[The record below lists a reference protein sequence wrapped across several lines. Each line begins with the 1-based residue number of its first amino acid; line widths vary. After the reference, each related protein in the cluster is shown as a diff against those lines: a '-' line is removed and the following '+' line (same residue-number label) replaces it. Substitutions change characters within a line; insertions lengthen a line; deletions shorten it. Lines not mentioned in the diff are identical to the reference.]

1 MNPVEQFLA
10 DLPTLSVEQ
19 RAERLRALTPE
30 ELADLGERL
39 NAALAEAREATPSDE
54 SIATIRRIA
63 ECATAAGEVVAER
76 EAESERLRTE
86 QEAVIAEAEAAI
98 NGETE
103 PQPDPAPDPP
113 AADPPADP
121 ANDPAVDPPADPAAD
136 PAPAADPVPEAVAAA
151 APPRVPLRRV
161 RRPEQHEPAPQQLQ
175 QAIVAAAGVEGGD
188 ANGHFRDLVDV
199 AGATIRMAARV
210 SGARTEG
217 VRWPVAQL
225 RTPYPDERT
234 LLRTD
239 TEGNTRKLEAVTTP
253 QAIAAAGGLC
263 APVPVS
269 YAIPGFGTATRPVRA
284 AIPNFGGQD
293 RGGIR
298 FTPAPVLGD
307 YAEAVG
313 RWTTTTDTAAAT
325 DSTLRKPCLRVDCG
339 DEEEVL
345 IEAITQCLTVGN
357 LMGRTYPERVARIWE
372 LVGIT
377 YARTAE
383 ADLLTKMGTLSTQ
396 VTTDQL
402 LGATRDMLA
411 ILDMATAAM
420 RDTHRMGDGE
430 RLRAILPRWVRS
442 MIRTD
447 LARELPGSTEERLR
461 VADATIDSFFESRNV
476 TVTWALDTEDGLTFA
491 TQADGALVNYPDDVT
506 WLLYPEGTFALVELP
521 ELDLGIVRDSTLNS
535 ANDYQMWMEGF
546 ENVAKP
552 GTISYR
558 LTSTLCANGAAAG
571 TIDPDTI
578 CTAEG
583 S

>member
-1 MNPVEQFLA
+1 MDPVEQLLSDLA
-10 DLPTLSVEQ
+10 TLTSEQ

-30 ELADLGERL
+30 ELAELGERL
-39 NAALAEAREATPSDE
+39 NAALAEAREAEPSDE

-63 ECATAAGEVVAER
+63 ECATAAGEIVAER

-86 QEAVIAEAEAAI
+86 QEAVIAEAERAI
-98 NGETE
+98 NGEQAEETPDGGDEEVTPDGGEETPAETE
-103 PQPDPAPDPP
+103 TPAIETQPQEQPAEQ
-113 AADPPADP
+113 
-121 ANDPAVDPPADPAAD
+121 
-136 PAPAADPVPEAVAAA
+136 VPEAVSAA

-188 ANGHFRDLVDV
+188 ANGRFRDLVEV
-199 AGATIRMAARV
+199 GAATIRMASRV
-210 SGARTEG
+210 AGARTDG

-225 RTPYPDERT
+225 RTPYPEERM
-234 LLRTD
+234 LMRGD
-239 TEGNTRKLEAVTTP
+239 TEGNTRKLEAVTAP
-253 QAIAAAGGLC
+253 AAIAAAGGLC
-263 APVPVS
+263 APRPVS
-269 YAIPGFGTATRPVRA
+269 YAIPGFGTATRPVKGVL
-284 AIPNFGGQD
+284 PDFGGQD

-307 YAEAVG
+307 YADAVG
-313 RWTTTTDTAAAT
+313 RWTTTTDEAAAT

-339 DEEEVL
+339 DELEVL
-345 IEAITQCLTVGN
+345 VEGITQCLTVGN
-357 LMGRTYPERVARIWE
+357 IFGRTYPERVARIWE
-372 LVGIT
+372 LAGIT

-383 ADLLTKMGTLSTQ
+383 ADLLTEMGTLSTQ

-411 ILDMATAAM
+411 VLDMATSAM
-420 RDTHRMGDGE
+420 RDTHRMGEGE
-430 RLRAILPRWVRS
+430 RLRAIIPRWVRS

-476 TVTWALDTEDGLTFA
+476 SVTWALDTENGLTFP
-491 TQADGALVNYPDDVT
+491 TQGDGALINYPDQVT

-521 ELDLGIVRDSTLNS
+521 EIDLGIVRDSTLNA

-558 LTSTLCANGAAAG
+558 LTSTLCANGAASG